1 MEREMRLHFFFFPQI
16 LMLDFGDWTLA
27 MAKAKRGKSK
37 TGISFLLHILN
48 VSSLWSQL

>member
-27 MAKAKRGKSK
+27 MAKEKREKSK
-37 TGISFLLHILN
+37 TVINHLLII
-48 VSSLWSQL
+48 